1 MKKFHAA
8 LCAGL
13 LAALATT
20 AAASDGV
27 DAQLDLRTSFAA
39 QRSAILAALQDG
51 KTYSEIKA
59 EDGRQV
65 RASLDRIAGLL
76 DGRPSV
82 ESLSEAEKVK
92 VFNEQEVV
100 NTILTRARAD
110 SRVVCTRERR
120 VGSHRTSSVCYTVAE
135 RRRMHDQT
143 QNALI
148 DNRRVQLPASN

>member
-20 AAASDGV
+20 AAASNGV

-39 QRSAILAALQDG
+39 QRTAILAALQDG
-51 KTYSEIKA
+51 KTYTEIKA

-120 VGSHRTSSVCYTVAE
+120 VGSHRTTSVCYTVAE

>member
-1 MKKFHAA
+1 MKKLHAV
-8 LCAGL
+8 LFAGL
-13 LAALATT
+13 LAALATPAF
-20 AAASDGV
+20 AAGSDT
-27 DAQLDLRTSFAA
+27 QLDLTAAFDA
-39 QRSAILAALQDG
+39 QRSVILAALQDG
-51 KTYSEIKA
+51 KTYAEIKA
-59 EDGRQV
+59 EDGREV

-76 DGRPSV
+76 DGRPTV
-82 ESLSEAEKVK
+82 ASLSEAEKVK

-120 VGSHRTSSVCYTVAE
+120 VGSHRTTSVCYTVAE